1 LNPELHQLI
10 EELRADLAEDQPA
23 SLGYAQFGD
32 GAATDAVPAD
42 LPAGLRDLLL
52 VADGLRA
59 GRIELASTS
68 TLAGIQYH
76 LDYAPDFSAIPEDR
90 AGWLVIGTHSDEPI
104 FMDRGT
110 GAVWYFP
117 PTGTEWFMADAF
129 EELAPDVDSFVHY
142 YLLGPGYADLT
153 PADDRW
159 YAFLDQQG
167 LLEDDEEDDES
178 DGDADARDER

>member
-1 LNPELHQLI
+1 MTPELHQLI

-42 LPAGLRDLLL
+42 LPADLRDLLL

-68 TLAGIQYH
+68 TLTGIQYH

-90 AGWLVIGTHSDEPI
+90 AGWLVIGTRSDEPI

-110 GAVWYFP
+110 GAIWYFP

-129 EELAPDVDSFVHY
+129 EELAPDLDSFVHY

-153 PADDRW
+153 PADDQW
-159 YAFLDQQG
+159 HAFLDQQG
-167 LLEDDEEDDES
+167 LLDDEDDDEPDD
-178 DGDADARDER
+178 DADARDGR